1 MNEIYKLLRIVG
13 GRRKVPE
20 SELKRLLGI
29 KEVDVMK
36 VEWGNTMGIH
46 LEVVELLAK
55 KNLKKLL
62 LLEKKKRGVGEDE
75 LVFVGMANVSS
86 YYWCAAKSLLI
97 SKAEELKFFHAYL
110 YDRILYSKE
119 LGLIDKIP
127 SGDGELLEVGSNISF
142 EDIERLLQRRK
153 VEKSDVE
160 AFEVTKFQDV
170 RGNRILVV
178 EDLTVLTPEV
188 LQGVKKIAIPDYIKV
203 EEVVKVLKSLE
214 KGRVP
219 EVEIVSLDEYPVYR
233 GEVLQRRR
241 AEKYPTIRW
250 NFEWED
256 YVVVGVPD
264 GITDSFVYEFKTTR
278 SPFLLNYV
286 KPVAFTQ
293 ADLYGYFFR
302 RGMKR
307 VQIYVTE
314 TEETITWVEKV
325 DEGNAE
331 ET

>member
-1 MNEIYKLLRIVG
+1 M
-13 GRRKVPE
+13 
-20 SELKRLLGI
+20 
-29 KEVDVMK
+29 
-36 VEWGNTMGIH
+36 
-46 LEVVELLAK
+46 
-55 KNLKKLL
+55 
-62 LLEKKKRGVGEDE
+62 
-75 LVFVGMANVSS
+75 
-86 YYWCAAKSLLI
+86 
-97 SKAEELKFFHAYL
+97 
-110 YDRILYSKE
+110 
-119 LGLIDKIP
+119 
-127 SGDGELLEVGSNISF
+127 
-142 EDIERLLQRRK
+142 
-153 VEKSDVE
+153 E

-178 EDLTVLTPEV
+178 EDLTVLIPEV

-233 GEVLQRRR
+233 RVLQRRR
-241 AEKYPTIRW
+241 TEKYPTIRW

-256 YVVVGVPD
+256 YVVAGVPD

-302 RGMKR
+302 RGMER

-331 ET
+331 KTLRKFKEVNVEVKPPRPRERKCRACVFREKYL